1 MEELEENIKYGDNPD
16 DIVFLF
22 KTLDHESANTRYI
35 YNAMQNPY
43 LINHIDTIVN
53 LFINNGFYSAIYY
66 FLDGYTHYYSYKVS
80 DKYKKMMLDLFKQ
93 DEVYFFFR
101 NHPLDQYYINLL
113 EQYFHINYHSEVSLM
128 G

>member
-101 NHPLDQYYINLL
+101 NHPLDQY
-113 EQYFHINYHSEVSLM
+113 
-128 G
+128 